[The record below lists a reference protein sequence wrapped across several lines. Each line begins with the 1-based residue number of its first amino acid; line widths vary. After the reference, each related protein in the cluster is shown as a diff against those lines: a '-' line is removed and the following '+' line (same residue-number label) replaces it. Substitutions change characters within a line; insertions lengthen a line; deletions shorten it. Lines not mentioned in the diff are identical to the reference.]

1 MDIRLRSS
9 HSEPLIMQR
18 FVHDS
23 PKQDILSRAN
33 MAISETPE
41 ATFCAMC
48 GMPIN
53 FMCRVS
59 IDVTADEFANIE
71 SNVVEQDD
79 FREIS
84 ILFYGIRRNI
94 NHVHEME
101 VCGISRIE
109 IDRECLFF
117 YVKNKSTPTRT
128 IGIANKVRFFLFG
141 WDTSFAFMF
150 LPLFVYSTFERSRP
164 SFHSRWTHK
173 PENGKRWTWIL
184 EKDFR
189 PPVYFNKGFYFRLP
203 RICMYFYANPERIKV
218 TEWLQK
224 LRIHN
229 VHSKRL
235 NLNRRKKPEF
245 RNDRIF
251 PLLLFFPF
259 STFPFIYEIYLRR
272 GSFSFLLR

>member
-1 MDIRLRSS
+1 
-9 HSEPLIMQR
+9 MQR

-41 ATFCAMC
+41 ATFCVMC

-117 YVKNKSTPTRT
+117 YVKNKSTPTRA
-128 IGIANKVRFFLFG
+128 IGIANKVRFFPFG

-173 PENGKRWTWIL
+173 PENGKRWT
-184 EKDFR
+184 
-189 PPVYFNKGFYFRLP
+189 
-203 RICMYFYANPERIKV
+203 
-218 TEWLQK
+218 
-224 LRIHN
+224 
-229 VHSKRL
+229 
-235 NLNRRKKPEF
+235 
-245 RNDRIF
+245 
-251 PLLLFFPF
+251 
-259 STFPFIYEIYLRR
+259 
-272 GSFSFLLR
+272 